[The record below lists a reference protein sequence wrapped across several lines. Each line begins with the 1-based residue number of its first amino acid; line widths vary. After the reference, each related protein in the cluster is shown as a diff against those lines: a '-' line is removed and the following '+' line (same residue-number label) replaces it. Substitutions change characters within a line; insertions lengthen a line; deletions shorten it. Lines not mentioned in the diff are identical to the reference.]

1 MDHTEKNTQTR
12 EMGYGCQ
19 GSPYCKGN
27 SEILLPSETYQ
38 ADQTTGWSF
47 FGGEVDL
54 LKSCIKKLL
63 CLMKTLKEKSLF
75 SLLGRYYCVNTL
87 LLLCYLF
94 HLTIVHCK
102 YIMQIQ
108 CTLFYVII
116 NQCFQKDCMFTNS
129 FSWQSIKFL
138 LLYLA

>member
-1 MDHTEKNTQTR
+1 MDVR
-12 EMGYGCQ
+12 

-38 ADQTTGWSF
+38 ADQTTGWRF
-47 FGGEVDL
+47 FCGEVDL

-75 SLLGRYYCVNTL
+75 SLLGRYHCVNTL

-102 YIMQIQ
+102 YIM
-108 CTLFYVII
+108 
-116 NQCFQKDCMFTNS
+116 
-129 FSWQSIKFL
+129 
-138 LLYLA
+138 